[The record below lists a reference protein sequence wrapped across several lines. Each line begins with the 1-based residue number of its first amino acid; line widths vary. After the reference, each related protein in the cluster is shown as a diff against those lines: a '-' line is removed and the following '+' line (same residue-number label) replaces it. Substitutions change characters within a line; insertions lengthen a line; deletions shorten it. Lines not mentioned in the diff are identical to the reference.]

1 VEQDAKSAGY
11 ASRNF
16 VLLLAIIFFTT
27 FSSSMVS
34 ASPVPFLI
42 KSLAGANEAFAVL
55 IGVLGAVTSVALITS
70 SFVGGFLADRVGRKK
85 VIVLGS
91 GMLVPSLFAC
101 TIAPNVFWVIG
112 AYFVQIFSI
121 SLSQPAFTALVADM
135 SRLSSR
141 GRAFGRFNLFWIGS
155 AVPAPFV
162 GGFLADSMGLRF
174 PFIVAVLMA
183 FVGLVASLGLAGISS
198 GTARTSEVIAEGE
211 DEKILMPFGRVLLL
225 FGTIGLLSGLAS
237 GLLMPLNRLYPMEKL
252 HVNAT
257 ELGLVFSLGFALVT
271 TLVQIPGGTLT
282 DKFGRKPIMLFSLLG
297 APFVVAL
304 AYTGSLSEYILATAG
319 SMVFGNIAAP
329 AYQAWQMELVPCSK
343 RAVASGLIN
352 TLSGIGMFCGPFV
365 SVWLYQS
372 QPSIAIAFVV
382 AAIPWVLQIPPIL
395 KLKETKTTSM
405 PG

>member
-1 VEQDAKSAGY
+1 MEQDAKPAGY

-27 FSSSMVS
+27 FASSMVS

-42 KSLAGANEAFAVL
+42 KSLAGTNEAFAVL
-55 IGVLGAVTSVALITS
+55 IGVLGSVTSVALITS

-162 GGFLADSMGLRF
+162 GGFLADSIGLRF

-183 FVGLVASLGLAGISS
+183 FVGLVASFGLAGISS
-198 GTARTSEVIAEGE
+198 GTARRSEVIAEGE

-252 HVNAT
+252 HVSAT

-352 TLSGIGMFCGPFV
+352 TISGIGMFCGPFV

>member
-1 VEQDAKSAGY
+1 
-11 ASRNF
+11 
-16 VLLLAIIFFTT
+16 
-27 FSSSMVS
+27 MVS

-42 KSLAGANEAFAVL
+42 KSLAGTNEAFAVL
-55 IGVLGAVTSVALITS
+55 IGVLGSVTSVALITS

-162 GGFLADSMGLRF
+162 GGFLADSIGLRF

-183 FVGLVASLGLAGISS
+183 FVGLVASFGLAGISS
-198 GTARTSEVIAEGE
+198 GTARRSEVIAEGE

-252 HVNAT
+252 HVSAT

-352 TLSGIGMFCGPFV
+352 TISGIGMFCGPFV

>member
-1 VEQDAKSAGY
+1 
-11 ASRNF
+11 
-16 VLLLAIIFFTT
+16 
-27 FSSSMVS
+27 
-34 ASPVPFLI
+34 
-42 KSLAGANEAFAVL
+42 
-55 IGVLGAVTSVALITS
+55 
-70 SFVGGFLADRVGRKK
+70 
-85 VIVLGS
+85 
-91 GMLVPSLFAC
+91 MLVPSLFAC

-112 AYFVQIFSI
+112 AYFVQVFSI

-162 GGFLADSMGLRF
+162 GGFLADSIGLRF

-183 FVGLVASLGLAGISS
+183 FVGLVASFGLAGISS
-198 GTARTSEVIAEGE
+198 GTARRSEVIAEGE

-252 HVNAT
+252 HVSAT

-352 TLSGIGMFCGPFV
+352 TLSGVGMFCGPFV

>member
-1 VEQDAKSAGY
+1 LEQDAKPAGY

-27 FSSSMVS
+27 FASSMVS

-42 KSLAGANEAFAVL
+42 KSLAGTNEAFAVL
-55 IGVLGAVTSVALITS
+55 IGVLGSVTSVALITS

-162 GGFLADSMGLRF
+162 GGFLADSIGLRF

-183 FVGLVASLGLAGISS
+183 FVGLVASFGLAGISS
-198 GTARTSEVIAEGE
+198 GTARRSEVIAEGE

-252 HVNAT
+252 HVSAT

-352 TLSGIGMFCGPFV
+352 TISGIGMFCGPFV

>member
-1 VEQDAKSAGY
+1 LELEAKPTGY

-16 VLLLAIIFFTT
+16 ILLLTIIFFTT
-27 FSSSMVS
+27 FAGSMA

-42 KSLAGANEAFAVL
+42 KSLAGTNEDFAFL
-55 IGVLGAVTSVALITS
+55 IGVLASATSVAVITS
-70 SFVGGFLADRVGRKK
+70 SFVGGFLADKAGRKK
-85 VIVLGS
+85 AIVLGS
-91 GMLVPSLFAC
+91 GMLVPSLLAC

-112 AYFVQIFSI
+112 AYFVQIFST
-121 SLSQPAFTALVADM
+121 SLFQPAFTALVADM

-141 GRAFGRFNLFWIGS
+141 GKAFGRFNLFWIGS
-155 AVPAPFV
+155 SVPAPFV
-162 GGFLADSMGLRF
+162 GGFLADSMGLHF
-174 PFIVAVLMA
+174 PFIVAALMA
-183 FVGLVASLGLAGISS
+183 SVGLVASFWLSGISS
-198 GTARTSEVIAEGE
+198 RVARTNEFIAKTA
-211 DEKILMPFGRVLLL
+211 DEKILMPFGRVMLL
-225 FGTIGLLSGLAS
+225 FGIIGLLSGLAS
-237 GLLMPLNRLYPMEKL
+237 GLLMPLNRLYPMDRL
-252 HVNAT
+252 LVSAT

-271 TLVQIPGGTLT
+271 TIVQIPGGTLT

-304 AYTGSLSEYILATAG
+304 AYTGSLFEYILATAG

-329 AYQAWQMELVPCSK
+329 AYQAWQMELVPRAK

-372 QPSIAIAFVV
+372 QPSAAFAFVV
-382 AAIPWVLQIPPIL
+382 AAIPWILQIPPIL

-405 PG
+405 PD

>member
-1 VEQDAKSAGY
+1 MEQDAKPAGY

-27 FSSSMVS
+27 FASSMVS

-42 KSLAGANEAFAVL
+42 KSLAGTNEAFAVL
-55 IGVLGAVTSVALITS
+55 IGVLGSVTSVALITS

-183 FVGLVASLGLAGISS
+183 FVGLVASFGLAGISS
-198 GTARTSEVIAEGE
+198 GTARRSEVIAEGE

-252 HVNAT
+252 HVSAT

-352 TLSGIGMFCGPFV
+352 TISGIGMFCGPFV

>member
-1 VEQDAKSAGY
+1 
-11 ASRNF
+11 
-16 VLLLAIIFFTT
+16 
-27 FSSSMVS
+27 MVS

-42 KSLAGANEAFAVL
+42 KSLAGTNEAFAVL
-55 IGVLGAVTSVALITS
+55 IGVLGSVTSVALITS

-162 GGFLADSMGLRF
+162 GGFLADSIGLRF

-183 FVGLVASLGLAGISS
+183 FVGLVASFGLAGISS
-198 GTARTSEVIAEGE
+198 GTARRSEVIAEGE

-252 HVNAT
+252 HVSAT

-352 TLSGIGMFCGPFV
+352 TLSGVGMFCGPFV

-395 KLKETKTTSM
+395 KLKETKSSK
-405 PG
+405 P

>member
-1 VEQDAKSAGY
+1 
-11 ASRNF
+11 
-16 VLLLAIIFFTT
+16 
-27 FSSSMVS
+27 MVS

-42 KSLAGANEAFAVL
+42 KSLAGTNEAFAIL
-55 IGVLGAVTSVALITS
+55 IAILGSVASVALITS

-85 VIVLGS
+85 TIVLGS
-91 GMLVPSLFAC
+91 GMLVPGLFAC

-112 AYFVQIFSI
+112 AYFVQVFSI

-141 GRAFGRFNLFWIGS
+141 GKAFGRFNLFWIGS

-174 PFIVAVLMA
+174 PFVVAVLMA
-183 FVGLVASLGLAGISS
+183 FVGLVASFGLAGISS
-198 GTARTSEVIAEGE
+198 GTARRSEVIAQGE

-237 GLLMPLNRLYPMEKL
+237 GLLMPLNRLYPIEKL
-252 HVNAT
+252 HVSAT
-257 ELGLVFSLGFALVT
+257 ELGLIFSLGFALVT

-405 PG
+405 PD

>member
-1 VEQDAKSAGY
+1 MEQDAKPAGY

-27 FSSSMVS
+27 FASSMVS
-34 ASPVPFLI
+34 ASPMPFLI
-42 KSLAGANEAFAVL
+42 KSLAGTNEAFAVL
-55 IGVLGAVTSVALITS
+55 IGVLGSVTSVALITS
-70 SFVGGFLADRVGRKK
+70 SFLGGFLADRVGRKK

-162 GGFLADSMGLRF
+162 GGFLADSIGLRF

-183 FVGLVASLGLAGISS
+183 FVGLVASFGLAGISS
-198 GTARTSEVIAEGE
+198 GTARRSEVIAEGE

-225 FGTIGLLSGLAS
+225 FGTIGQIGRA
-237 GLLMPLNRLYPMEKL
+237 
-252 HVNAT
+252 HV
-257 ELGLVFSLGFALVT
+257 
-271 TLVQIPGGTLT
+271 
-282 DKFGRKPIMLFSLLG
+282 
-297 APFVVAL
+297 
-304 AYTGSLSEYILATAG
+304 
-319 SMVFGNIAAP
+319 
-329 AYQAWQMELVPCSK
+329 
-343 RAVASGLIN
+343 
-352 TLSGIGMFCGPFV
+352 
-365 SVWLYQS
+365 
-372 QPSIAIAFVV
+372 
-382 AAIPWVLQIPPIL
+382 
-395 KLKETKTTSM
+395 
-405 PG
+405 

>member
-1 VEQDAKSAGY
+1 MEQDAKPAGY

-27 FSSSMVS
+27 FASSMVS

-42 KSLAGANEAFAVL
+42 KSLARTNEVFAVL
-55 IGVLGAVTSVALITS
+55 IGVLGSVTSVALITS

-183 FVGLVASLGLAGISS
+183 FVGLVASFGLAGISS
-198 GTARTSEVIAEGE
+198 GTARRSEVIAEGK

-252 HVNAT
+252 HVSAT

-304 AYTGSLSEYILATAG
+304 AYTGSLFEYILATAG

-352 TLSGIGMFCGPFV
+352 TISGIGMFCGPFV